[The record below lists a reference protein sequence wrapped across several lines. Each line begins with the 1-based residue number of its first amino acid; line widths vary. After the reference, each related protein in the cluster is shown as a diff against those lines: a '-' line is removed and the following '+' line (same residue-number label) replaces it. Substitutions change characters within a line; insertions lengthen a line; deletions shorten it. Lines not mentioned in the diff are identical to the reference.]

1 MGKLDD
7 IYDIRVKP
15 KRQERKVKP
24 KVRRCEWAGCD
35 AKAEHRAPKSP
46 DEVRKWRWFCLAHV
60 REYNKGWNFFK
71 GLNEDE
77 IREMMENQ
85 PLWDRPTWTVG
96 TNGAASKNA
105 KAKAG
110 EFKPGSSVPP
120 GFNPRGKADPFGVF
134 EEGPGTQEAQG
145 HFKAQSRVPA
155 KVRRALGDLNLD
167 EGVTLQQIKTRYKE
181 LLMMLHP
188 DRNGGDR
195 SREDRLQRVIA
206 GYKVLR
212 DAGYGKE
219 KA

>member
-24 KVRRCEWAGCD
+24 KIKRCEWPDCD

-46 DEVRKWRWFCLAHV
+46 DEVRKWRWFCLEHV
-60 REYNKGWNFFK
+60 RAYNKGWNFFK
-71 GLNEDE
+71 GMNEDE
-77 IREMMENQ
+77 IRDYMDHRHI
-85 PLWDRPTWTVG
+85 WDRPTWTVG
-96 TNGAASKNA
+96 TNSAAK
-105 KAKAG
+105 KKG
-110 EFKPGSSVPP
+110 DFKPGSDVPP
-120 GFNPRGKADPFGVF
+120 GFNPGNKADPFEF
-134 EEGPGTQEAQG
+134 FSEGPGTQEAQG

-155 KVRRALGDLNLD
+155 RVRRSLGDLNLD
-167 EGVTLQQIKTRYKE
+167 EGVTLQQIKSRYKE

-206 GYKVLR
+206 AYNVLR

-219 KA
+219 KS